1 MSPEIAAF
9 ENECAVAGVAPAAA
23 VEAGGLNPSTWFR
36 WRNGASSPNLRS
48 FAAARAGLQ
57 ILVQRSHSS
66 HPSSSDAQL
75 VAPGADHGAE
85 KSLAVFSPAED
96 AA

>member
-1 MSPEIAAF
+1 MSPEIADF
-9 ENECAVAGVAPAAA
+9 ENECAAAGVTPAAA

-48 FAAARAGLQ
+48 FLAAREGLR
-57 ILVQRSHSS
+57 ILVGRNHGASPLSS
-66 HPSSSDAQL
+66 NDAV
-75 VAPGADHGAE
+75 VAPGADRGAE